1 MSCGPENPFSY
12 LETLVACWHQ
22 QGTSCHNLLEQWSLC
37 AVGQRPPPPGDTG
50 RPDTG
55 RRDPHPNKWLV
66 RKHSLSPQPGEALS
80 APTGNPSRN
89 QQEPL
94 WPQMNPADQKSAI
107 KAVIQEAEQI
117 PKKINPKKYTP
128 RPIIMKPLKTKD
140 RRILKAIREN
150 QHIPYKLTTI

>member
-1 MSCGPENPFSY
+1 MC
-12 LETLVACWHQ
+12 T
-22 QGTSCHNLLEQWSLC
+22 
-37 AVGQRPPPPGDTG
+37 VGQRLPPPGDTG

-66 RKHSLSPQPGEALS
+66 RKHCLSPQPGEAL
-80 APTGNPSRN
+80 APTGNPSRD

-94 WPQMNPADQKSAI
+94 WPQMNPADQKRAI
-107 KAVIQEAEQI
+107 KALIQEAEQI
-117 PKKINPKKYTP
+117 PKKINPKKYTL

-150 QHIPYKLTTI
+150 QHIPYKLTPI